1 MHSKYYYLYIVNF
14 IDTKNKILYKN
25 SSSSLL
31 CLNMTYLRRT
41 LEPIIEKASEHFKV
55 VMLSGLRQVG
65 KSTLLKM
72 IAGENRRYI
81 TLDNTAQ
88 RLMANEDP
96 SSFFEHNQAPAI
108 VDEIQ
113 LAPSLFRPLKEK
125 VDEQNGKGQY
135 WLSGSQRLHLM
146 HQVSDALP
154 GRLIAFDLYPL
165 SVYERLG
172 LGLEQKPFVPG
183 HVGTL
188 PKFDTS
194 ETWEMIFQGAWPE
207 VLNLDHT
214 ERQWFFDSLIDLYL
228 SRDVAALTGVEKTL
242 EFRKFLKALAA
253 RTGQELRIQILA
265 QMCDVGMPTIKRWL
279 SIAEASGLIYLLPA
293 FSGNINKQIVKSPK
307 VYLADTG
314 LAAALLGISSPQE
327 MQNHIYNGALFETF
341 VITEILKSY
350 CHNGKKPDFY
360 FYRDSTGM
368 EIDLLIHS
376 EGLYYPIEIKMKKTP
391 DTYDAKW
398 IRALEKFNIALG
410 TAAIIALPEAAYNI
424 APEITV
430 QSIWDI

>member
-1 MHSKYYYLYIVNF
+1 
-14 IDTKNKILYKN
+14 
-25 SSSSLL
+25 
-31 CLNMTYLRRT
+31 MTYLRRT
-41 LEPIIEKASEHFKV
+41 LEPVIEKASEHFKV

-108 VDEIQ
+108 VDEIH
-113 LAPSLFRPLKEK
+113 LTPSLFRPLKEK
-125 VDEQNGKGQY
+125 VDAQNDKGQY

-194 ETWEMIFQGAWPE
+194 ETWEMIFQGAWAE

-279 SIAEASGLIYLLPA
+279 SIAEASGLIYLLPPY
-293 FSGNINKQIVKSPK
+293 SGNINKQIVKSPK

-314 LAAALLGISSPQE
+314 LAAALLGISSAQE
-327 MQNHIYNGALFETF
+327 MQQHSFNGQFFETF

-350 CHNGKKPDFY
+350 CHNGKKPDF
-360 FYRDSTGM
+360 FFHRDSTGM

-376 EGLYYPIEIKMKKTP
+376 NGCYYPVEIKAKSTP
-391 DTYDAKW
+391 DIHDCKW
-398 IRALEKFNIALG
+398 IRALQKTSIPTG
-410 TAAIIALPEAAYNI
+410 TASVIAMPQSVYNL
-424 APEITV
+424 APDIVV
-430 QSIWDI
+430 QSVWDI

>member
-1 MHSKYYYLYIVNF
+1 
-14 IDTKNKILYKN
+14 
-25 SSSSLL
+25 
-31 CLNMTYLRRT
+31 MTYLRRT
-41 LEPIIEKASEHFKV
+41 LEPIIGKASKHFKV

-65 KSTLLKM
+65 KSTLLKEV
-72 IAGENRRYI
+72 AGEDRRYI

-96 SSFFEHNQAPAI
+96 SSFFEHNPAPAI

-125 VDEQNGKGQY
+125 VDALDAKGQY

-146 HQVSDALP
+146 SQVSEALP
-154 GRLIAFDLYPL
+154 GRLIAFDLWPL
-165 SVYERLG
+165 SLYERFG
-172 LGLEQKPFVPG
+172 LGLEQAPFIPG
-183 HVGTL
+183 KTGTL
-188 PKFDTS
+188 PKLNSTK
-194 ETWEMIFQGAWPE
+194 TWELMFQGAWPE
-207 VLNLDHT
+207 VLELDQT
-214 ERQWFFDSLIDLYL
+214 ERQWFYDSLIDLYL
-228 SRDVAALTGVEKTL
+228 SRDIAALTGVEKTL

-253 RTGQELRIQILA
+253 RTGQELRIQVLS

-314 LAAALLGISSPQE
+314 LAAALLGISSAQE
-327 MQNHIYNGALFETF
+327 MQSHAYNGALFETF
-341 VITEILKSY
+341 VITEIVKSH
-350 CHNGKKPDFY
+350 CHNGNKPDFY

-376 EGLYYPIEIKMKKTP
+376 GGLYYPVEIKMKKTP
-391 DTYDAKW
+391 DTHDAKW

-410 TAAIIALPEAAYNI
+410 TASIIALPDAPYNI
-424 APEITV
+424 APGITV

>member
-1 MHSKYYYLYIVNF
+1 
-14 IDTKNKILYKN
+14 
-25 SSSSLL
+25 
-31 CLNMTYLRRT
+31 MTYLHRT
-41 LEPIIEKASEHFKV
+41 LEPVIEKASKHFKV

-65 KSTLLKM
+65 KSTLLKEV
-72 IAGENRRYI
+72 AGEDRHYI

-96 SSFFEHNQAPAI
+96 SSFFEHNPTPAI

-125 VDEQNGKGQY
+125 VDARDTKGQY

-146 HQVSDALP
+146 SQVSEALP
-154 GRLIAFDLYPL
+154 GRLIAFDLWPL
-165 SVYERLG
+165 SLYERLG
-172 LGLEQKPFVPG
+172 LGLEQKPFIPG
-183 HVGTL
+183 NIGTL
-188 PKFDTS
+188 PKLNPTK
-194 ETWEMIFQGAWPE
+194 TWELMFQGAWPE
-207 VLNLDHT
+207 VLKLDQI
-214 ERQWFFDSLIDLYL
+214 ERQWFYDSLIDLYL
-228 SRDVAALTGVEKTL
+228 SRDIAALTGVEKTL

-253 RTGQELRIQILA
+253 RTGQELRIQVLS

-314 LAAALLGISSPQE
+314 LAAALLGISSAQE
-327 MQNHIYNGALFETF
+327 MQNHAYNGALFETF
-341 VITEILKSY
+341 VITEIVKSH
-350 CHNGKKPDFY
+350 CHNGNKPDFY

-376 EGLYYPIEIKMKKTP
+376 GGLYYPVEIKYKVT
-391 DTYDAKW
+391 
-398 IRALEKFNIALG
+398 
-410 TAAIIALPEAAYNI
+410 
-424 APEITV
+424 
-430 QSIWDI
+430 

>member
-1 MHSKYYYLYIVNF
+1 
-14 IDTKNKILYKN
+14 
-25 SSSSLL
+25 
-31 CLNMTYLRRT
+31 
-41 LEPIIEKASEHFKV
+41 
-55 VMLSGLRQVG
+55 
-65 KSTLLKM
+65 M

-96 SSFFEHNQAPAI
+96 SSFFERNQAPAI